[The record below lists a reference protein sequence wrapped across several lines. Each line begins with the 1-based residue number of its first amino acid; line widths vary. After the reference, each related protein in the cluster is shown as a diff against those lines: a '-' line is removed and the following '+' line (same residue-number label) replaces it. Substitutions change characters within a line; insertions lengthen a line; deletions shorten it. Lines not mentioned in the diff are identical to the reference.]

1 MWLWEMW
8 VLNRR
13 ELEIMNFMRVNDEVL
28 REMKIIE
35 YRWVKIVLNEREFI
49 NRDFLERVESV
60 DLLCSEWWMMDR
72 DNLMMNIDL
81 YRLLVT

>member
-1 MWLWEMW
+1 MW